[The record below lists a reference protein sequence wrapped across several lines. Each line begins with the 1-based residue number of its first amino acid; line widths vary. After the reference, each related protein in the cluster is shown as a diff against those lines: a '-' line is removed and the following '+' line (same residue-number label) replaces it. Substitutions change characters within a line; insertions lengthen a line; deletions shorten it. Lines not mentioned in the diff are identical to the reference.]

1 MNILGKEYD
10 KLLFVH
16 IPKTAGTSISKIL
29 NDKNLDTW
37 NRVYPRH
44 HDPYFYLKDSNE
56 IDSKVFSFSVVRNP
70 YTRTYSCYKQF
81 NKAQNTNISFI
92 EYLNNIVEKNIS
104 KDTSLLSLQ
113 ELFYVLEKENK
124 ISEHTSLIHLPQSF
138 YVLGQKNTL
147 QVTKLYK
154 FENLK
159 ELEDD
164 LNWNIEFYNIGDY
177 TKDMYNDAYTDK
189 AIDIVEKIYE
199 LDFLTFGYTM
209 NFNSTVEEK

>member
-29 NDKNLDTW
+29 NNKNLDTW

-44 HDPYFYLKDSNE
+44 HDPYFYLKDNNP

-104 KDTSLLSLQ
+104 KDDSLLKLQ
-113 ELFYVLEKENK
+113 KSFHVLEKENK
-124 ISEHTSLIHLPQSF
+124 ISDHTSLIHLPQSF
-138 YVLGQKNTL
+138 YVLGKENKL
-147 QVTKLYK
+147 EVTKLYR
-154 FENLK
+154 FESLK
-159 ELEDD
+159 DLEND
-164 LNWNIEFYNIGDY
+164 LNWNIEFYNVGDY
-177 TKDMYNDAYTDK
+177 TKDMYNDAYTDT

-199 LDFLTFGYTM
+199 LDFLTFGYAM
-209 NFNSTVEEK
+209 NFNSTLEEK